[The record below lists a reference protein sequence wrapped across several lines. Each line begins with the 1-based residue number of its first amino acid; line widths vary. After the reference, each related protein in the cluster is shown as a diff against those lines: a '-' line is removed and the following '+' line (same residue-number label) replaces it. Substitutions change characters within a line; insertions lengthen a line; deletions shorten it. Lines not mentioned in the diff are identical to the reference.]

1 MCLLLNMKQ
10 SVKKIQFYWNNSN
23 KSLRYV
29 QESLNSSDGFFHKI
43 VRSENRSFSL
53 KIQKFENGYFVS
65 VTEGNDK
72 IGSMIVS
79 LATGPNPTTTTV
91 IPSRSESLF
100 LRLIAE
106 RISTRMKGIALVST
120 YIQKE
125 LESSTAK
132 ALMSEI
138 MEMIE
143 NEWFKGVYFSSQK
156 N

>member
-1 MCLLLNMKQ
+1 MY
-10 SVKKIQFYWNNSN
+10 KKPRKWNNSN
-23 KSLRYV
+23 KSIRYLQELLNGFLHKLV
-29 QESLNSSDGFFHKI
+29 QL
-43 VRSENRSFSL
+43 ENRSFSL

-91 IPSRSESLF
+91 IPSQSESLF

-120 YIQKE
+120 YVQKE
-125 LESSTAK
+125 LETTTAK

-143 NEWFKGVYFSSQK
+143 NEWFKRVYFSS
-156 N
+156 